1 MINSFTITIITSS
14 YINCT
19 VINNSQ
25 LMNCSFYID
34 MILLAKF
41 LNSVKE
47 VCTSVWKCVRKCKS
61 FGY

>member
-25 LMNCSFYID
+25 LMNCNFYID

-47 VCTSVWKCVRKCKS
+47 VYTTHRDV
-61 FGY
+61 Y